1 MSGKLSK
8 CKVLL
13 VTRNLEFGG
22 VERRVALIAEFLDR
36 DQFEAEVACLRNG
49 GPYAE
54 HLRSIGIPVHNL
66 SVRSQLNPI
75 VMQRLKSLIRRGQY
89 DLVDCHQTRANIWG
103 TRAARAGGVKGILAS
118 NYLIKN
124 WKNPLLRRLE
134 IGGFRIADRIVT
146 DSRQLSEEISIR
158 SGLPREKFAT
168 IPNGVPEPTVDGEE
182 VDRLRRRF
190 SLKKEHTV
198 FGMVGRLV
206 PYKGQML
213 LLRAFNRVAEKI
225 PFVRLLIVGKE
236 GQTGYLAE
244 LQEFVAG
251 NSLQKRVIITE
262 YSGNVH
268 NVMSLMDVFVLP
280 SSGESLPISILES
293 LSLAKPVIAT
303 DVGGVANA
311 VREGFNGFL
320 IPEKDERAL
329 AERLL
334 TLARD
339 KGLRETFSRN
349 SRALYEKDYRLEN
362 MIHRVQDLYLS
373 ICGGK

>member
-1 MSGKLSK
+1 
-8 CKVLL
+8 
-13 VTRNLEFGG
+13 
-22 VERRVALIAEFLDR
+22 VA
-36 DQFEAEVACLRNG
+36 G
-49 GPYAE
+49 
-54 HLRSIGIPVHNL
+54 
-66 SVRSQLNPI
+66 
-75 VMQRLKSLIRRGQY
+75 
-89 DLVDCHQTRANIWG
+89 
-103 TRAARAGGVKGILAS
+103 
-118 NYLIKN
+118 
-124 WKNPLLRRLE
+124 
-134 IGGFRIADRIVT
+134 
-146 DSRQLSEEISIR
+146 
-158 SGLPREKFAT
+158 
-168 IPNGVPEPTVDGEE
+168 
-182 VDRLRRRF
+182 
-190 SLKKEHTV
+190 
-198 FGMVGRLV
+198 
-206 PYKGQML
+206 
-213 LLRAFNRVAEKI
+213 KI

-362 MIHRVQDLYLS
+362 MIHRVQDLYLGV
-373 ICGGK
+373 CGGK